1 MAEHPKI
8 ESKEGVREYSGKV
21 VYILDDVTV
30 TNETLRLSVQSLLSV
45 GIHAHRDVW
54 VSYS

>member
-1 MAEHPKI
+1 MNCDFAYFI
-8 ESKEGVREYSGKV
+8 F
-21 VYILDDVTV
+21 DDVTV

-45 GIHAHRDVW
+45 GIHAHGVVW